1 MMPKLA
7 AAFLCSLALV
17 PLACQAG
24 SRGAAS
30 ANPPCAGF
38 DMAGSD
44 PRALAI
50 ADQVMQALGGRAA
63 WDKAR
68 ILCWTY
74 LSRRKHTWDKWTGDY
89 RLDEGNQVV
98 LMNLGTGA
106 GRVFDKGVEVKDRE
120 TVQAALKRTRSVWI
134 NDSYWLLMPYKLKD
148 SGVTLKY
155 AGAGELVDG
164 RPADVLDLTFD
175 AVGDTP
181 DNRYRVFVGRDTH
194 LVERW
199 QFFEQRA
206 DVDPKLDTPWAGWEW
221 HGGIRLA
228 SSRGEKRPMGGLQ
241 VLDAPPA
248 NLTTP

>member
-1 MMPKLA
+1 MPKLA
-7 AAFLCSLALV
+7 AAVLCSLALV
-17 PLACQAG
+17 PLACRAG
-24 SRGAAS
+24 PRGAAG

-38 DMAGSD
+38 DLSGSD

-50 ADQVMQALGGRAA
+50 ADEVMLALGGRAA
-63 WDKAR
+63 WDRAR

-98 LMNLGTGA
+98 LMNLATGA
-106 GRVFDKGVEVKDRE
+106 GRVFEKGVEVADAN
-120 TVQAALKRTRSVWI
+120 TVQERLKRARSVWM

-148 SGVTLKY
+148 SGVTLRY
-155 AGAGELVDG
+155 AGTGELAGG
-164 RPADVLDLTFD
+164 READVLELCFTG
-175 AVGDTP
+175 VGDTP

-206 DVDPKLDTPWAGWEW
+206 DSEPKLDTPWAGWDW
-221 HGGIRLA
+221 YGGIRLS

-241 VLDAPPA
+241 VLATPPA
-248 NLTTP
+248 SLTKP